1 MAKLNKGLSALS
13 LILLT
18 LFLSGCFRGSTSD
31 KPPIHINPSM
41 DDQPK
46 YLAQSK
52 SKFFANGSTMRMPV
66 EGTVALD
73 ELHKNTEYYYGKD
86 KEGQLVKKAP
96 VKFTMKLLRRG
107 QERFNIYCSPCHSK
121 VGDGQGIVIKRGFIP
136 APTFHDDR
144 LRNIEDGY
152 IFNVITNGFRNMP
165 SYAYQVPVADRWA
178 IVGYLRALQR
188 SQNAS
193 SQDVPPKELNRIN

>member
-1 MAKLNKGLSALS
+1 MKFKKGLSAAIS
-13 LILLT
+13 IMIA
-18 LFLSGCFRGSTSD
+18 LFLSGCFRGTTSD

-41 DDQPK
+41 DDQSK

-52 SKFFANGSTMRMPV
+52 SNFFANGSTMRMPV
-66 EGTVALD
+66 EGTVARD
-73 ELHKNTEYYYGKD
+73 ELHKNTEYFYGKD
-86 KEGQLVKKAP
+86 GNGKPVKKAP
-96 VKFTMKLLRRG
+96 LKYTMKVLQRG
-107 QERFNIYCSPCHSK
+107 QERYNIYCSPCHSRA
-121 VGDGQGIVIKRGFIP
+121 GDGQGIVIKRGFIP
-136 APTFHDDR
+136 APTFHQDR

-152 IFNVITNGFRNMP
+152 IFNVISNGFRNMP

-178 IVGYLRALQR
+178 IVGYVRALQR